1 MVPDSVI
8 QKMTEQEK
16 LDYMASLQEDMKLI
30 IEKNELIDKLSI
42 ENQKLRAEVEMLKSS
57 NPANQMQKMNELA
70 DFIVENKELVLENCG
85 NNNFAKKLI
94 QIGMD
99 SDLDD
104 ESFKAI
110 VLNALSLLNKYSL
123 MNKIKGTESEDN
135 IIIP

>member
-123 MNKIKGTESEDN
+123 MNKIKGTESEGN

>member
-16 LDYMASLQEDMKLI
+16 IDYMASLQEDMKLI

-99 SDLDD
+99 FDLDD

-123 MNKIKGTESEDN
+123 MNKIKGTESEEN